1 MPRVF
6 WIILA
11 AMLVP
16 WVTMNFATAP
26 RIEALA
32 GGDRLLDMRFTGYS
46 FPEVQEFVEKI
57 GADGAALYLG
67 AQFWLDMIFPPLLGA
82 VLFLTYR
89 WLFPGRVGIAIGTV
103 SLLYV
108 ATDILENLAIHVV
121 LRAGMAGVTPEM
133 VAHANF
139 WTVTKWSF
147 ALVGLVTLL
156 VGVALRLRLRWT
168 VATT

>member
-6 WIILA
+6 WIILT
-11 AMLVP
+11 AMFASWL
-16 WVTMNFATAP
+16 TMNVVTAP

-46 FPEVQEFVEKI
+46 FSEVQEFVERI
-57 GADGAALYLG
+57 GEEGVALYLG
-67 AQFWLDMIFPPLLGA
+67 WQFWLDMVFPPLLGA

-108 ATDILENLAIHVV
+108 ATDILENLAIRVV
-121 LRAGMAGVTPEM
+121 LRAGAAGVTPEM
-133 VAHANF
+133 VASANF

-147 ALVGLVTLL
+147 AVVGLVTLL
-156 VGVALRLRLRWT
+156 VGVALRVRRRR
-168 VATT
+168 VAAAR